1 MRPSADETRLLHH
14 GPRAAV
20 RSCTGGRPAMGMNH
34 PVGRMLRLWSLP
46 PPDDELAALSAFREV
61 YVDPYSVNGEDVP
74 LSALVDRARMMH
86 AGLTGLRHEVLDRID
101 SGNRTVLV
109 MRQIGRHTAP
119 FSTQL
124 GTWQPT
130 GVSLERRI
138 IEVITVEADRLRKVW
153 VTGDDLGRLI
163 QADAVRLFRPGT
175 E

>member
-1 MRPSADETRLLHH
+1 
-14 GPRAAV
+14 
-20 RSCTGGRPAMGMNH
+20 MNMTH
-34 PVGRMLRLWSLP
+34 PVDRMLRLWSVP
-46 PPDDELAALSAFREV
+46 PPDDEVAALSAFREV

-74 LSALVDRARMMH
+74 LSALVGRARMMH

-109 MRQIGRHTAP
+109 MRQIGRHTGP
-119 FSTQL
+119 LSTQL

>member
-1 MRPSADETRLLHH
+1 MDMT
-14 GPRAAV
+14 
-20 RSCTGGRPAMGMNH
+20 H
-34 PVGRMLRLWSLP
+34 PVDRMLRLWSVP
-46 PPDDELAALSAFREV
+46 PPDDEVAALSAFREV

-101 SGNRTVLV
+101 SGNRSVLV
-109 MRQIGRHTAP
+109 MRQMGRHTGP
-119 FSTQL
+119 LSTQL
-124 GTWQPT
+124 GIWQPT

-138 IEVITVEADRLRKVW
+138 IEVITVDADRLRKVW

-163 QADAVRLFRPGT
+163 QADAVRLVRPGR